1 MSYQFERTSLLIGK
15 DALNKLKDKNV
26 IIFGLGGVGGYVC
39 EALVRSGIENF
50 TIVDK
55 DKVSI
60 SNINR
65 QIIANLD
72 TVGRY
77 KTDLILER
85 MKSINDKVKVTKLN
99 MFYLPENSNQI
110 DFSKYDYVIDCIDT
124 VSAKIDIIAKA
135 KENNTLVISSM
146 GMGNKLNPLDI
157 KIADISKTSVCPL
170 ARVMRYELRK
180 RNIKNVKVCYS
191 TEEPVETESKIDEE
205 SKKKIPGSIS
215 FVPSVAGLVIASEVI
230 KDLIK

>member
-1 MSYQFERTSLLIGK
+1 MSYQFERTSLLIGE

-50 TIVDK
+50 TIVDN

-65 QIIANLD
+65 PIIANLD

-77 KTDLILER
+77 KTDLIEER

-99 MFYLPENSNQI
+99 MFYLPENSDQI

-180 RNIKNVKVCYS
+180 RNIKNIKVCYS
-191 TEEPVETESKIDEE
+191 TEVPVETESKIDEE

>member
-85 MKSINDKVKVTKLN
+85 MKSVL
-99 MFYLPENSNQI
+99 
-110 DFSKYDYVIDCIDT
+110 
-124 VSAKIDIIAKA
+124 
-135 KENNTLVISSM
+135 
-146 GMGNKLNPLDI
+146 
-157 KIADISKTSVCPL
+157 
-170 ARVMRYELRK
+170 
-180 RNIKNVKVCYS
+180 
-191 TEEPVETESKIDEE
+191 
-205 SKKKIPGSIS
+205 
-215 FVPSVAGLVIASEVI
+215 
-230 KDLIK
+230 